1 MTCRPIRILLI
12 EDDEDDYLLTREHLD
27 AIERQSYD
35 IEWVCTFDT
44 ARQRL
49 NASGGYGVI
58 LVDQYVGG
66 DTGVDFIRERTQA
79 GATAPMIL
87 LTGLGDIDIDMAAAK
102 AGAVD
107 YLEKGKLSAELLER
121 SIRYALTSAESRKQ
135 SEELLRQ
142 AKEQAEMANRAKSEF
157 LANMSHELR
166 TPLNAIIG
174 FSELIAHE
182 FRGTLDDERYR
193 EYVEDIHRSGRHL
206 LSLIN
211 DILDLSKIE
220 AKEVQLYLE
229 ATVVRKLAK
238 RCIRMVAERAKE
250 AGIQL
255 SLDISPDLPPLL
267 ADDRALKQVLLNLL
281 TNATKFT
288 PTGGSVTLK
297 ARMLAD
303 GGVQLCVADNG
314 IGIPSADLDRVLLPF
329 VQLENSLV
337 RKVPG
342 TGLGLPIVKSLVE
355 LHGGRFTL
363 RSELGSGTTAEVYL
377 PKERVM
383 RLAASNLDQHYAAA
397 ATSAR

>member
-1 MTCRPIRILLI
+1 MTGRLIRVLLI

-27 AIERQSYD
+27 AIERQDYE
-35 IEWVCTFDT
+35 IEWVCTFDA
-44 ARQRL
+44 ARHCL
-49 NASGGYGVI
+49 NASGYDVI
-58 LVDQYVGG
+58 LIDQYVGG
-66 DTGVDFIRERTQA
+66 DTGVEFIRERTQA

-87 LTGLGDIDIDMAAAK
+87 LTGLGDIDIDMAAAN

-107 YLEKGKLSAELLER
+107 YMEKGKLSPSLLER
-121 SIRYALTSAESRKQ
+121 SIRYALTSAEARKR

-174 FSELIAHE
+174 FSEFITHE

-206 LSLIN
+206 LSLIS

-220 AKEVQLYLE
+220 AKEMHLRFE
-229 ATVVRKLAK
+229 TTAVRRVAK
-238 RCIRMVAERAKE
+238 RCIRMVAERARE
-250 AGIQL
+250 GGIEL
-255 SLDISPDLPPLL
+255 SLDIGDDLPPLL
-267 ADDRALKQVLLNLL
+267 ADERALKQILLNLL

-288 PTGGSVTLK
+288 PTGGNVTLT
-297 ARMLAD
+297 ARSLDD
-303 GGVQLCVADNG
+303 GGVQLRVTDNG
-314 IGIPSADLDRVLLPF
+314 IGIPTADLDRVLLPF
-329 VQLENSLV
+329 VQLESSLA

-342 TGLGLPIVKSLVE
+342 TGLGLPLVKSLVE
-355 LHGGRFTL
+355 LHGGRFSL

-377 PKERVM
+377 PKERVLHLTTSDVEE
-383 RLAASNLDQHYAAA
+383 RYPVTAR
-397 ATSAR
+397 SAR

>member
-1 MTCRPIRILLI
+1 MTCPLIRVLLI

-27 AIERQSYD
+27 AIERQDYA
-35 IEWVCTFDT
+35 IEWVCTFDA
-44 ARQRL
+44 ARRCL
-49 NASGGYGVI
+49 NASAYDVVLI
-58 LVDQYVGG
+58 DQYVGG

-87 LTGLGDIDIDMAAAK
+87 LTGLGDIDIDMAAAR

-107 YLEKGKLSAELLER
+107 YLEKGKLSASLLER
-121 SIRYALTSAESRKQ
+121 SIRYALTSAEARKR

-174 FSELIAHE
+174 FSEFIAYE
-182 FRGTLDDERYR
+182 FKGTLDDERYR

-206 LSLIN
+206 LSLIS

-220 AKEVQLYLE
+220 AKEMQLRFE
-229 ATVVRKLAK
+229 ATVVRKVAK
-238 RCIRMVAERAKE
+238 RCIRMVAERARE
-250 AGIQL
+250 GGIEL
-255 SLDISPDLPPLL
+255 SLDISDNLPPLL
-267 ADDRALKQVLLNLL
+267 ADERALKQILLNLL

-288 PTGGSVTLK
+288 PTGGSVTLI
-297 ARMLAD
+297 ARLLAD
-303 GGVQLCVADNG
+303 GGVQLRVTDNG
-314 IGIPSADLDRVLLPF
+314 IGIPTADLDRVLLPF
-329 VQLENSLV
+329 VQLESSLA

-342 TGLGLPIVKSLVE
+342 TGLGLPLVKSLVE

-363 RSELGSGTTAEVYL
+363 RSEFGSGTTAEVYL
-377 PKERVM
+377 PKERVV
-383 RLAASNLDQHYAAA
+383 RPRTTDVEERYAVASK
-397 ATSAR
+397 SVR

>member
-1 MTCRPIRILLI
+1 MICRPISVLLI

-27 AIERQSYD
+27 AIERQGYG
-35 IEWVCTFDT
+35 IEWVCTFDA
-44 ARQRL
+44 ARHRL
-49 NASGGYGVI
+49 SASGYDVI

-79 GATAPMIL
+79 GATASMIL

-174 FSELIAHE
+174 FSELIARE

-238 RCIRMVAERAKE
+238 RCMRMVAERARE

-255 SLDISPDLPPLL
+255 SLDIGPDLPPLL
-267 ADDRALKQVLLNLL
+267 ADERALKQVLLNLL

-303 GGVQLCVADNG
+303 GGVQLCVTDNG
-314 IGIPSADLDRVLLPF
+314 IGIPHADLDRVLLPF
-329 VQLENSLV
+329 VQLESSLV

-383 RLAASNLDQHYAAA
+383 HLAASDLDQHYAAV

>member
-1 MTCRPIRILLI
+1 MTCRLIRVLLI
-12 EDDEDDYLLTREHLD
+12 EDDEDDYLLAREHLD
-27 AIERQSYD
+27 AIERQGYE
-35 IEWVCTFDT
+35 IEWVCTFEA
-44 ARQRL
+44 ARHCL
-49 NASGGYGVI
+49 NASSYDVI

-66 DTGVDFIRERTQA
+66 DTGVDFIRERSQA
-79 GATAPMIL
+79 GAIVPMIL

-107 YLEKGKLSAELLER
+107 YLEKGKLSSELLER
-121 SIRYALTSAESRKQ
+121 SIRYALTSAESRKR

-174 FSELIAHE
+174 FSELISHE
-182 FRGTLDDERYR
+182 LWGSLDERYR
-193 EYVEDIHRSGRHL
+193 DYVGDIHRSGRHL

-220 AKEVQLYLE
+220 AKEVHLRFE
-229 ATVVRKLAK
+229 ATVVRRVEK
-238 RCIRMVAERAKE
+238 RCVRMVAERAKE
-250 AGIQL
+250 AGVQL
-255 SLDISPDLPPLL
+255 TLDISADLPPLFT
-267 ADDRALKQVLLNLL
+267 DERALKQILLNLL

-288 PTGGSVTLK
+288 PAGGNVTLT
-297 ARMLAD
+297 ARLLAD
-303 GGVQLCVADNG
+303 GGAQLRVIDNG
-314 IGIPSADLDRVLLPF
+314 VGIPHADLERVLLPF
-329 VQLENSLV
+329 VQLESALV

-342 TGLGLPIVKSLVE
+342 TGLGLPLVKSLVE

-363 RSELGSGTTAEVYL
+363 RSEVGSGTTAEVYL

-383 RLAASNLDQHYAAA
+383 PLATSDVQERHPTAAS
-397 ATSAR
+397 SVR